1 MNDVYF
7 KASLQNTLNPEV
19 GTFDNVNNKEGT
31 FTLEDGEYYLTN
43 NTSNSYRVYYP
54 TKDIYSVGFTIEFD
68 INYNS
73 NSGFKWLLLFNGDDS
88 TYWHGFSLN
97 SSILRYVGNKLS
109 DHDLITS
116 TNTWLHVK
124 CIFDYYFN
132 QNAVHI
138 YIDNVEVNNFI
149 ISNNYG
155 IKYIDILGNSGGYV
169 ANAKIKNIIIYN
181 SSKKHY
187 LDTIGLT
194 SLWSK
199 IKSLFATKTELDSKA
214 NDADVV
220 HKSGDET
227 IAGSKTFSSKIV
239 GNLTGNADTA
249 TKATQDSDGNQ
260 INTTYLPL
268 AGGKMTG
275 GDVYRTVDNSYL
287 AFGGATKY
295 INGATLIL
303 RGKDNQDN
311 AGFFHLNAFNGT
323 IGSSLVGR
331 PDGTL
336 TWRGSNVS
344 LKGHTHD
351 DRYYTETEVNNLLNG
366 KANDSDVVHKSSDET
381 ITGSKTFKD
390 NITIAGNLPFC
401 NLSANN
407 YIKGETPSSNVYQGV
422 RFFDDLNSSSANHI
436 TGGFEITYDTT
447 GYTIASIN
455 ARTYINNSQLW
466 RSINL
471 RIPNDSTR
479 SIDFY
484 PISNSEINLGTTTNK
499 WKTLNGI
506 NPGALSLP
514 SNNRIDILSTL
525 QSGGYTAPS
534 NGYVRAIKDVKTA
547 CTSTFGIRNETTG
560 IEDRRIAER
569 VFIIGVMVPVKTGEK
584 VIISDDWNS
593 ISNANITYS
602 ASFYPCSGNV

>member
-97 SSILRYVGNKLS
+97 SSILRYVGNGLS

-155 IKYIDILGNSGGYV
+155 IKYIDILGNSSGYV
-169 ANAKIKNIIIYN
+169 ADAKIKNIIIYN

-199 IKSLFATKTELDSKA
+199 IKSLFATKTELGSKA
-214 NDADVV
+214 NDSEVV
-220 HKSGDET
+220 HKSGNET
-227 IAGSKTFSSKIV
+227 IAATKTFSSNIV

-260 INTTYLPL
+260 INTTYS
-268 AGGKMTG
+268 K
-275 GDVYRTVDNSYL
+275 N
-287 AFGGATKY
+287 
-295 INGATLIL
+295 
-303 RGKDNQDN
+303 
-311 AGFFHLNAFNGT
+311 
-323 IGSSLVGR
+323 
-331 PDGTL
+331 
-336 TWRGSNVS
+336 
-344 LKGHTHD
+344 GHTHD
-351 DRYYTETEVNNLLNG
+351 DRYYTESEVNNLLNG
-366 KANDSDVVHKSSDET
+366 KANDADVVHKSGDET
-381 ITGSKTFKD
+381 IAGSKTFN
-390 NITIAGNLPFC
+390 NIKLIGNNDLITNTSDSSYTTIVGGTSSNNSPFLQLVGNTWGYEPNRGMFI
-401 NLSANN
+401 LSANN
-407 YIKGETPSSNVYQGV
+407 GTTRCDLQGKLPNGELYWGGKVIYGLDNTCDLGNSNKRFKDIYATNATINTSDRNAKQDISVIDDKLLDAWGNINPVTFKLISSIEHKGDNARIHTGYIAQDVKEELDKYGIDACKYGLFCYNSWDVQEEKSHEEERTDEEGNTKTVKVIDTPAREAGETYGLRYIECLVVECAYLRKKNKELEE
-422 RFFDDLNSSSANHI
+422 RI
-436 TGGFEITYDTT
+436 TKLEE
-447 GYTIASIN
+447 
-455 ARTYINNSQLW
+455 
-466 RSINL
+466 NL
-471 RIPNDSTR
+471 
-479 SIDFY
+479 Y
-484 PISNSEINLGTTTNK
+484 
-499 WKTLNGI
+499 
-506 NPGALSLP
+506 A
-514 SNNRIDILSTL
+514 
-525 QSGGYTAPS
+525 
-534 NGYVRAIKDVKTA
+534 
-547 CTSTFGIRNETTG
+547 
-560 IEDRRIAER
+560 
-569 VFIIGVMVPVKTGEK
+569 
-584 VIISDDWNS
+584 
-593 ISNANITYS
+593 
-602 ASFYPCSGNV
+602 